1 MEINRYHA
9 AIAKP
14 IIIGNEN
21 TAALGDKAAVGK
33 GTAAATVNTPTP
45 STSLDALAG
54 IGEVP
59 DAALSRDDDLGRL
72 VAKAFTV
79 AVPPFSPPTAG

>member
-1 MEINRYHA
+1 MEINLYNA

-14 IIIGNEN
+14 IDFGVET
-21 TAALGDKAAVGK
+21 TAVAGDKAAVAGK
-33 GTAAATVNTPTP
+33 PAATVNSSTS

-54 IGEVP
+54 VGEIP

-72 VAKAFTV
+72 VAKAFSV